1 MNRAK
6 DASLSEKIDFLL
18 LFLLLLFLL
27 LFLLYLKNNNNN
39 KILKTKVAVLLS
51 SLPMKSGKR
60 LVLTHLILLPQVLA
74 LFMTSLPDCCA
85 KLWHTHSCVR
95 DFQTS
100 TIISRTRN
108 RVKRLLC
115 VKQNNNNKKQT
126 NKNTP
131 KTKQNTHPP
140 KKREREKKKKRE
152 SNQ

>member
-1 MNRAK
+1 MNRTK
-6 DASLSEKIDFLL
+6 DASLSENVDFLL
-18 LFLLLLFLL
+18 LFLLLLFVL
-27 LFLLYLKNNNNN
+27 LFLLYLNNNNN
-39 KILKTKVAVLLS
+39 KILKTKEAVLLS

-85 KLWHTHSCVR
+85 KVWHTHSCVR

-126 NKNTP
+126 KQKNHP
-131 KTKQNTHPP
+131 PP
-140 KKREREKKKKRE
+140 KKERKRKEKERAI
-152 SNQ
+152 SSTGGAAV